1 MMFLHA
7 FAASWPNLLG
17 SAARLP
23 ALELGGGPEGAIAS
37 NLLDMLGRIEG
48 TGGSLRSATVS
59 RSRVAA
65 DYAVYVR
72 TTVADTGVPRG
83 MLSLAGQTMLDVTL
97 PGAGGQAGSYTL
109 PEDEIPATLIT
120 RIDPAVGGTPSTSGW
135 IGLVDGL
142 DRMSWLL
149 ALPMEPHAG
158 PAVYAEIPDLARL
171 VAIEPQVAR
180 ELEPIR
186 GFLERRSLRASLE
199 LVAGE
204 PVVRAVLARTP

>member
-1 MMFLHA
+1 MGQDEFTL
-7 FAASWPNLLG
+7 ST
-17 SAARLP
+17 AR
-23 ALELGGGPEGAIAS
+23 
-37 NLLDMLGRIEG
+37 
-48 TGGSLRSATVS
+48 
-59 RSRVAA
+59 
-65 DYAVYVR
+65 
-72 TTVADTGVPRG
+72 
-83 MLSLAGQTMLDVTL
+83 
-97 PGAGGQAGSYTL
+97 AGSGRAVHSTAAVL
-109 PEDEIPATLIT
+109 VSELFP
-120 RIDPAVGGTPSTSGW
+120 PAVGGTPSTSGW

-149 ALPMEPHAG
+149 ALPREPHAG